1 MNTSTVIIK
10 RVTISSFKNIKNLT
24 FDLVDGE
31 NLVIEG
37 RNGLGK
43 SNILNAIYWCLTGY
57 DLNGCP
63 DNELFVPYYDRESKV
78 DVEVTTNVGKIQR
91 TAAREK
97 GTLSTLL
104 FIDNVPFALKDG
116 EIEIDK
122 RLGIL
127 PFTFSNTINKDFNLR
142 RFLMN
147 PTYHFGL
154 VPKTIRDI
162 FAKQIS
168 KELIKKDVK
177 IDFNPLFLKL
187 IVEENDPAFDTE
199 VPNYY
204 EIIER
209 LTSKFDADTKLLKTQ
224 IEKWNVVLTYL
235 KTIQDQLTPETID
248 HLEYRIKEA
257 QLTLNMIEEK
267 LMVLDSG
274 RQSLNE
280 AMEKVQKGLIR
291 IEFQTTT
298 SKGTK
303 KNAYKVKSTG
313 IELEQCSTSESIEDS
328 FRLIDLWSTSVG
340 CHVSLPIFIDRA
352 ESMNSEKIRNLEFGH
367 QVLLTKVTTGRKIKI
382 NNWEVK

>member
-1 MNTSTVIIK
+1 MNTSVIIFK

-24 FDLVDGE
+24 FDLHDGE

-37 RNGLGK
+37 WNGLGK

-57 DLNGCP
+57 DLNGCS
-63 DNELFVPYYDRESKV
+63 DNELFVPYYNEEAKV
-78 DVEVTTNVGKIQR
+78 DVEVTTNVGKFQR
-91 TAAREK
+91 VAVREK
-97 GTLSTLL
+97 GTLSTILS
-104 FIDNVPFALKDG
+104 IDGVPYALKDG

-154 VPKTIRDI
+154 APKTIRDI
-162 FAKQIS
+162 FAKQMS
-168 KELIKKDVK
+168 KELIKKGVV
-177 IDFNPLFLKL
+177 INFNPLFLNL
-187 IVEENDPAFDTE
+187 IVEENDPSLDCE
-199 VPNYY
+199 IPDYY

-209 LTSKFDADTKLLKTQ
+209 LTAKFEADKKLLKTQ

-257 QLTLNMIEEK
+257 QSALNIVEEK

-280 AMEKVQKGLIR
+280 AMDQIQKGRLKVK
-291 IEFQTTT
+291 FQTTT
-298 SKGTK
+298 AKGVK
-303 KNAYKVKSTG
+303 KNAYLVQASN
-313 IELEQCSTSESIEDS
+313 IDLEQRSTSESIEDS
-328 FRLIDLWSTSVG
+328 FYLIDAWASSVG
-340 CHVSLPIFIDRA
+340 CSISLPIFIDKA
-352 ESMNSEKIRNLEFGH
+352 ESMNSDKIRNLEFAH
-367 QVLLTKVTTGRKIKI
+367 QVLMTKVTTGRKIKI